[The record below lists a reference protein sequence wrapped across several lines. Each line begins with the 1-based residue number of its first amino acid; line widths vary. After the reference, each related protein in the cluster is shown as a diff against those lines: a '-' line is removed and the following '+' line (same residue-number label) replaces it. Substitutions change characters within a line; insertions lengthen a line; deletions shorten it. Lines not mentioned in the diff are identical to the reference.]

1 MNDSTGNFDIPA
13 LRAQFLGLLGE
24 HAALYPEQ
32 LEKHYPRI
40 LAKLIE
46 LWATGD
52 VGAYFDSLVFSDR
65 EKRLGFPDQ
74 VATELFRLS
83 NLHQTLNPSMSVSGT
98 GWERTDD
105 ADLNERRRQQKNGK

>member
-13 LRAQFLGLLGE
+13 LRAQFLTLLGE

-46 LWATGD
+46 LWDAGS
-52 VGAYFDSLVFSDR
+52 VGTYFDSLVFSDR
-65 EKRLGFPDQ
+65 EKRQGFPDE

-83 NLHQTLNPSMSVSGT
+83 NLHQALKPVAAVAGT
-98 GWERTDD
+98 GWEKTDD
-105 ADLNERRRQQKNGK
+105 ADLSERKRQQKNGK